1 MLEPLSIDVSVKD
14 SLLGWLPSAASKDDV
29 SMEVDVAASKSTP
42 TTEPLPETE
51 VYLRLLLIYYILE
64 SPTTRGSTFKLAHE
78 TIDKIQAWNRRSM
91 DPLAAR
97 VWFALGRTYERAG
110 ELSDIR
116 P

>member
-1 MLEPLSIDVSVKD
+1 MKD
-14 SLLGWLPSAASKDDV
+14 SLLAWLPNAPPKDDV
-29 SMEVDVAASKSTP
+29 SMDVDAAASKPTP
-42 TTEPLPETE
+42 TSEPLPETE
-51 VYLRLLLIYYILE
+51 VYLRLLLIYYNLE
-64 SPTTRGSTFKLAHE
+64 SMSTRSSTFKLVHE

-110 ELSDIR
+110 EVSDIR

>member
-1 MLEPLSIDVSVKD
+1 MDVDGAPAS
-14 SLLGWLPSAASKDDV
+14 LPSKAV
-29 SMEVDVAASKSTP
+29 

-51 VYLRLLLIYYILE
+51 VYLRLLIIYYLVG
-64 SPTTRGSTFKLAHE
+64 SPSTRKNSFKFAHE

-97 VWFALGRTYERAG
+97 VWVALGRAYELAG

-116 P
+116 PYVFYFICKSQSNSQN